1 MNHLTEEQIDGILAS
16 DGPEPSHLGEC
27 SQCRAA
33 VEGRRSMRQRLQGA
47 FESVRTPAG
56 LATRLCQ
63 QVLDRAPQGQASGG
77 RPSRLRQLRPVWVT
91 LAAAA
96 VLFLAVTLGL
106 SLLSADPVQAA
117 ADALAEI
124 HQANLGGQAVLH
136 AESDPAKAARYLES
150 KLGHAPLAPDSRGG
164 VKLRGSSLCE
174 FQGQPSASYVLDT
187 PKGPVSIVVVGEP
200 LGCICD
206 RDGPT
211 CDNGGPCTCES
222 GPCNIVKVEL
232 HGRSYCAVG
241 RQSAAYLTELLA
253 TLGAGDAP

>member
-1 MNHLTEEQIDGILAS
+1 MNHLTEEQIDRILVG
-16 DGPEPSHLGEC
+16 DEPEPSHLGEC

-33 VEGRRSMRQRLQGA
+33 VEERRAMRQRLQGA
-47 FESVRTPAG
+47 FESVRPPAG
-56 LATRLCQ
+56 LATRLRQ
-63 QVLDRAPQGQASGG
+63 QVLDRASQGQASGG
-77 RPSRLRQLRPVWVT
+77 RPSRLRQLRPVWAT

-124 HQANLGGQAVLH
+124 HQANLSGRAVLH

-150 KLGHAPLAPDSRGG
+150 KLGYAPLAPGPRVG
-164 VKLRGSSLCE
+164 VKLRGGSLCE
-174 FQGQPSASYVLDT
+174 FQGKPGASYILDT

-200 LGCICD
+200 LGCLCGC
-206 RDGPT
+206 DGPT
-211 CDNGGPCTCES
+211 CGNGGACTCGS
-222 GPCNIVKVEL
+222 GPCNIVKMEL

-253 TLGAGDAP
+253 TLGASDAP